1 MERKEKKGKQ
11 KRKKVPQRGSNLLYR
26 HHLGPNPGGGEGGG
40 VIGSQN
46 YLGGGGG
53 GSSTSFK

>member
-26 HHLGPNPGGGEGGG
+26 HHLGPNPGGG
-40 VIGSQN
+40 
-46 YLGGGGG
+46 GGGGRG
-53 GSSTSFK
+53 GVS